1 MLLMSGCGY
10 SHKSAYCSSQSS
22 WVQFWG
28 QGSYRSECM
37 VYQSMCMLNE
47 VSSDASHAHFTI
59 ACHRFVSK

>member
-1 MLLMSGCGY
+1 MVIATSLLIVT
-10 SHKSAYCSSQSS
+10 QSPLGFS
-22 WVQFWG
+22 FGVK
-28 QGSYRSECM
+28 GSYGSEYM